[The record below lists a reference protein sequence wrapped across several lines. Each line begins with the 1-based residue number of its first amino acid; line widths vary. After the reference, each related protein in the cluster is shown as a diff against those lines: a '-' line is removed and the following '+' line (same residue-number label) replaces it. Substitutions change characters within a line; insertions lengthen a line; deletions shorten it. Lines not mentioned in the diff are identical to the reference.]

1 MKNYR
6 SLLLALFIT
15 MTLAAQLPPIG
26 QPFALTNTRYAT
38 ARGSSP
44 VLRTNGRDAF
54 LFWEDGQV
62 RVTRLGPNNA
72 PGVPVFDFLNY
83 DRDSFDAVWTGT
95 HFLVVDIVVFN
106 GQYRLFG
113 RLVDANGVP
122 AGDAFPITAL
132 EKAGRW
138 PRLAFNGKY
147 VLLVM
152 DDNSDSVSAVALT
165 PDGQSAGF
173 AARKFAGTSFQLPS
187 LVASNGDRFAVIT
200 GANAQVLS
208 MFDANGQW
216 ISTQPLTS
224 GQSLWPALA
233 SDGRRFLAVEGR
245 TTALNGML
253 IQPDGSFIGEMRIE
267 SVFFPAIEPVAT
279 WNGSGWVIAYKNNL
293 GTRMTVLEM
302 DADARVVTSRNTIDG
317 VLKPAIVSVG
327 SRVVTSWVDN
337 NSGLILAAE
346 LPAGAGAPVSFTA
359 TNQQLLTSA
368 TSSSA
373 MLVAWRDGVRGA
385 PIRAGIRTR
394 DGRWRE
400 RELAPG
406 TTIDT
411 KVAAASDGHD
421 FMVVIDGTLIRLDE
435 ELRGDP
441 GARITEFTPEAI
453 AWNGSNYAVIG
464 VKSGTAKIV
473 LVSPAGVISPA
484 VTLPNYFDLA
494 VLNPH
499 IASDGTGWFV
509 VWPTKFGCSVFPEN
523 PCYPR
528 EVAGIH
534 VDADL
539 RITDPSPLTFG
550 TLNENIYSFDVAW
563 NGTQYVVAWGGPAT
577 VTAAQVGTPG
587 TTLLSSIGGDGVTV
601 SGAAGR
607 TAIGWTSTYYPPYR
621 YESRVASLGDTT
633 SAIVYQGD
641 VSPTLRVASL
651 PGGDLAIL
659 HSSWQKDAPI
669 HGTNHVLMAISAF
682 GLPALPDAPSAS
694 LKQDGNTVIVGW
706 ARPPQRVNGYRVESR
721 VNNGAW
727 TEVDRW
733 FDPEE
738 RTYTTTIPA
747 GASLAFRVR
756 ALNDAGAGAYSQAV
770 VANTNRTRSARH

>member
-15 MTLAAQLPPIG
+15 ATTLTAQLPPIG
-26 QPFALTNTRYAT
+26 QPFALTNTRYAP

-44 VLRTNGRDAF
+44 VLRTNGRDVF
-54 LFWEDGQV
+54 LFWEDGKV
-62 RVTRLGPNNA
+62 RVTRLGYDNA
-72 PGVPVFDFLNY
+72 PGVPVFDFPNY

-95 HFLVVDIVVFN
+95 HFLVADIILIN
-106 GQYRLFG
+106 NQYRLYG
-113 RLVDANGVP
+113 RIVDANGVP

-132 EKAGRW
+132 EKMGRW

-152 DDNSDSVSAVALT
+152 EDNSGSVSSVALT

-173 AARKFAGTSFQLPS
+173 AAQKFAGTTFSLPS

-200 GANAQVLS
+200 GGNAQALS
-208 MFDANGQW
+208 MFDANGQFL
-216 ISTQPLTS
+216 STRLLTT

-245 TTALNGML
+245 ETAINVIL
-253 IQPDGSFIGEMRIE
+253 IEPDGSFTGETQLDA
-267 SVFFPAIEPVAT
+267 VPFPVIEPAVT
-279 WNGSGWVIAYKNNL
+279 WNGSRWIIEYKNNL
-293 GTRMTVLEM
+293 GTRMTVVQT
-302 DADARVVTSRNTIDG
+302 DADGQSVMSRNTIDG

-327 SRVVTSWVDN
+327 SRVVMSWVDN
-337 NSGLILAAE
+337 NSRWIFAAE

-359 TNQQLLTSA
+359 TNQQLLASA

-373 MLVAWRDGVRGA
+373 MLVLWRDGAAGA
-385 PIRAGIRTR
+385 PIRAGVRTR

-400 RELAPG
+400 RELASS
-406 TTIDT
+406 TTFVT

-441 GARITEFTPEAI
+441 GNRVSDFIPEAM

-464 VKSGTAKIV
+464 TGALA
-473 LVSPAGVISPA
+473 LVSPAGVVSPT
-484 VTLPNYFDLA
+484 VELPIFFNAAL
-494 VLNPH
+494 VSPH
-499 IASDGTGWFV
+499 IASDGAGWFV
-509 VWPTKFGCSVFPEN
+509 AWPAKIGCSVIPEL
-523 PCYPR
+523 PCYPH

-534 VDADL
+534 LDADL
-539 RITDPSPLTFG
+539 HITDPAPLAFG
-550 TLNENIYSFDVAW
+550 SGKEIHSFDVAW
-563 NGTQYVVAWGGPAT
+563 SGAQYVVAWSFPGGIEASR
-577 VTAAQVGTPG
+577 VGTPE
-587 TTLLSSIGGDGVTV
+587 TTLISEAAGDGVTV
-601 SGAAGR
+601 AGFAGG
-607 TAIGWTSTYYPPYR
+607 TAIGWTETHYSPGR
-621 YESRVASLGDTT
+621 RFESRVALLGD
-633 SAIVYQGD
+633 ARPVLVYQGD

-659 HSSWQKDAPI
+659 YSISQNDAPLY
-669 HGTNHVLMAISAF
+669 GTNHVMMAIGAF